1 MFPSHS
7 LPLSFRTGVDVIS
20 MLSLP
25 LSFALSSRFPLE
37 ETHAVKVIFLLC
49 FSLGS
54 PGLGAGEK
62 TALTSQPLERSPS
75 SRSLAHYIPCSLH
88 PLITI
93 WYRAGTALTARK
105 KGKYSQE
112 ELGVGIP
119 GHPIV
124 TSLSLSLFLL
134 FLGAFLCLLF
144 SYSATQILFCMKF
157 TAFWKDDVLLLCK
170 TKQKMEKEKNLS

>member
-7 LPLSFRTGVDVIS
+7 LHSASGLGVDVIS
-20 MLSLP
+20 VLSSP
-25 LSFALSSRFPLE
+25 LSSALSSSFPLE
-37 ETHAVKVIFLLC
+37 ETHAVKVISLLYFC
-49 FSLGS
+49 LGQ

-75 SRSLAHYIPCSLH
+75 SRPLAHYIPCSLH
-88 PLITI
+88 LLITI
-93 WYRAGTALTARK
+93 EYKAGTALTARK
-105 KGKYSQE
+105 KVKYSQE

-124 TSLSLSLFLL
+124 ISLPLSLFLL
-134 FLGAFLCLLF
+134 FLGDFLCLLF
-144 SYSATQILFCMKF
+144 SYSATQILFCVKF
-157 TAFWKDDVLLLCK
+157 AAFGKDDVLLRCK

>member
-1 MFPSHS
+1 MHYLQVVPWFPVFPSHS

-54 PGLGAGEK
+54 QIGGGEK
-62 TALTSQPLERSPS
+62 PLRPLSSQKEPFLTL
-75 SRSLAHYIPCSLH
+75 LAHYIPCSLH

-93 WYRAGTALTARK
+93 
-105 KGKYSQE
+105 
-112 ELGVGIP
+112 
-119 GHPIV
+119 
-124 TSLSLSLFLL
+124 
-134 FLGAFLCLLF
+134 
-144 SYSATQILFCMKF
+144 
-157 TAFWKDDVLLLCK
+157 
-170 TKQKMEKEKNLS
+170 